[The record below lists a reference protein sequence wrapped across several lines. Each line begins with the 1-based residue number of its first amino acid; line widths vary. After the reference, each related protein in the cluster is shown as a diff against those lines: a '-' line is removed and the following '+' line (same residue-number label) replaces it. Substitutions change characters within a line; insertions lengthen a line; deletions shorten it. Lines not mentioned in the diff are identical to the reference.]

1 MSAGEGWIK
10 TQLGEVATLVKG
22 ISYASEDYCGPGEGA
37 VFITIKCVS
46 KAGGFKREGI
56 KYFKGTIASSQVLQP
71 SELLIANTD
80 LTRAGDI
87 VGCPMLVP
95 TINGETITMSMDLS
109 KIVEDDAKVDR
120 DFLYYM
126 LMTDPV
132 RRFMKDH
139 ASGSTVLHLQTRAVP
154 GLELEIPTSKP
165 EQTKIAEVLSTVDRA
180 IEHTEALIAKQQR
193 IKTGL
198 MQDLLTRG
206 IDEHGD
212 LRSEQTHEFKDSPLG
227 RIPVEWEVKRIEE
240 LLADIDPAMR
250 SGPFGSALLK
260 EELVDSGIPLLGID
274 NVFPEKFI
282 PIYTRFIPPKKAQQL
297 KRYRVRPRDIMITIM
312 GTVGRCCVVPDDIG
326 KALSSKHV
334 WTISL
339 SPDRYSPYLAC
350 AQINHSSWVL
360 DHFARDEQGGIMA
373 AIKSSTL
380 RSTQLPV
387 PPLGEMELI
396 EARLRAISTDTAAK
410 RKILRKLRSLKTAL
424 MQDLLTGKKR
434 VTALLNN
441 TEVAST

>member
-206 IDEHGD
+206 IDEHGN

-227 RIPVEWEVKRIEE
+227 RIPVEWEVTDWGSVGYWKGGSTPSKGDPKNWINGRNLWVSPKDIRAPILETTEDLLTDRALTVSKLHVFQAGSIFTVFRSGILKHTIPISTCSKAFSVNQDIKVLIPKSETNIKFLKYLLSYCSPDILRKAVKVGTTVESIDRLVFEEMKIPCPDLPEQTRISDVLGQQESTSITLKSE
-240 LLADIDPAMR
+240 LL
-250 SGPFGSALLK
+250 
-260 EELVDSGIPLLGID
+260 
-274 NVFPEKFI
+274 
-282 PIYTRFIPPKKAQQL
+282 
-297 KRYRVRPRDIMITIM
+297 
-312 GTVGRCCVVPDDIG
+312 
-326 KALSSKHV
+326 
-334 WTISL
+334 
-339 SPDRYSPYLAC
+339 
-350 AQINHSSWVL
+350 
-360 DHFARDEQGGIMA
+360 
-373 AIKSSTL
+373 
-380 RSTQLPV
+380 
-387 PPLGEMELI
+387 
-396 EARLRAISTDTAAK
+396 
-410 RKILRKLRSLKTAL
+410 KLRSLKTAF

-434 VTALLNN
+434 VTTLLND
-441 TEVAST
+441 TEVASV